1 MRISV
6 QRSGGFAGLTDNIA
20 NVDTSQL
27 DPETEAKVS
36 AKVASIGFFDYP
48 AEVTGPV
55 GADMYRYEIT
65 VTDGAKRHSVTFV
78 ESANEAAGLLD
89 LVQTLKE
96 I

>member
-1 MRISV
+1 MRIMV
-6 QRSGGFAGLTDNIA
+6 QRSGGFAGLTENIA

-27 DPETEAKVS
+27 NPETEKEIS
-36 AKVASIGFFDYP
+36 AMIVNVGFFDYP
-48 AEVTGPV
+48 AVVTGPV

-78 ESANEAAGLLD
+78 ESAPEAAGLFD
-89 LVQTLKE
+89 LVQSLKE